1 MAELLQE
8 AKLLTSEDYAD
19 FEKLYEDF
27 KKRAYTEYKFE
38 LQPLEFGDFVS
49 SVEKGLIKCLILKED
64 DAPVAFLVYT
74 TCISEAVELNIIHT
88 INSENK
94 SARVDALLRK
104 FIELTKEERQ
114 DKVVCYPMLG
124 SQKELISG
132 IAKFGFKFVGIAVLR
147 FFFEGTNSKEI
158 LQMASMDEMEKCY
171 TLTSWKDEYFDS
183 AVDVVH
189 EAFEVSSDALFDPRF
204 TTTSGVTDIL
214 NKITRDIY
222 AEFLPEATSVL
233 LCDGNP
239 VGFCFANLTGGKVAN
254 IPIVALRK
262 NHQGKGLAR
271 FMLKK
276 TVDKMIEWEEQGA
289 KGLIEVNTCTETNNF
304 QALKLYRHIGFK
316 EDYNYPQAYLSSK

>member
-74 TCISEAVELNIIHT
+74 TCISEALVLNIIHT

-124 SQKELISG
+124 SQKDLISDIG
-132 IAKFGFKFVGIAVLR
+132 KFGFKFVGIAVLR
-147 FFFEGTNSKEI
+147 FFFEGTNSKDI
-158 LQMASMDEMEKCY
+158 LKMASIDDMEKCY
-171 TLTSWKDEYFDS
+171 SLTPWTDDYFDD
-183 AVDVVH
+183 AVSIMH
-189 EAFEVSSDALFDPRF
+189 EAFHSSSDALFDPRF
-204 TTTSGVTDIL
+204 KSLDGTADIL
-214 NKITRDIY
+214 TKITKGIY

-233 LCDGNP
+233 LCDGHP
-239 VGFCFANLTGGKVAN
+239 VGYCFANLTGGKVAK
-254 IPIVALRK
+254 IPLVGLIK
-262 NHQGKGLAR
+262 HHQNKGLSKY
-271 FMLKK
+271 MLKR
-276 TVDKMIEWEEQGA
+276 TVEQMIGWEERGE

-304 QALKLYRHIGFK
+304 QALKLYRHLGFK
-316 EDYNYPQAYLSSK
+316 EDY